1 MLMGGMAEGAAIVPC
16 DARNWEDTAAPWET
30 WAAPNVNLYETGLF
44 TGTGQAFGG
53 EKWDSWSFAAINPR
67 VGHHVFSL

>member
-44 TGTGQAFGG
+44 T
-53 EKWDSWSFAAINPR
+53 
-67 VGHHVFSL
+67 